1 MTAGQLLFE
10 DFKDHVGSVFM
21 PSEAEYSAF
30 PLTLDEAEL
39 LPANFTPPG
48 MRPPFSL
55 IFLGAGE
62 RVLPQRLYSMKHE
75 AMGELSIFLVPV
87 GRDARGVSYQAVFN

>member
-10 DFKDHVGSVFM
+10 DFKDRLGSVFT

-39 LPANFTPPG
+39 LPSNVSIPG

-55 IFLGAGE
+55 IFLGADA
-62 RVLPQRLYSMKHE
+62 RVLPQRLYQLTHE
-75 AMGELSIFLVPV
+75 AMGELAIFLVPV
-87 GRDARGVSYQAVFN
+87 GQDARGISYQAVFN